1 MGRAAGTI
9 TWESRFP
16 GNPGSI
22 QWVHDEGASGAAAQ
36 FVIAALAALHSE
48 RNDALEGAPM
58 RKTWVKIV
66 AAVAALFIL
75 VLILTPL
82 LVNGETFR
90 PTLESRLSAALGRQI
105 TLGHLSFSL
114 LSGSLVAKEIAIADD
129 PAFSTTP
136 FVQAKELK
144 IGVELG
150 PLIFHKQVRVTRLTI
165 DTPGIDLIQNQA
177 GKWNFSSIG
186 SSAPPSSPQ
195 QPTSAPDLS
204 VGELKI
210 TNGNA
215 TVASVPATARPFVYS
230 VINVTVKQ
238 FSFVNS
244 FPFDLSAK
252 LPADGS
258 LTLNGTAGP
267 ISQKDTTATPVHA
280 NLHIAHLDPVAT
292 GIVEASKGLSTVADI
307 DAQIESDGTNLIS
320 SGKIKAAKLQLS
332 RAGSPT
338 PQPVDID
345 YQVTSD
351 LAARTGKVSDIS
363 VRTGSVAAR
372 VTGTFRMTPQ
382 AIMLDMHLAAPNL
395 PVDQLEQLLP
405 AVGVKIPTGSSLHG
419 GTLSANIAITGP
431 ATETTLAGQVEID
444 NTKLIG
450 FDLGSKIQGINPF
463 GGTGGGTEIQKLGA
477 SIDSSPQMTKIT
489 NIVANLPQIG
499 SATGSGTVSPS
510 GALDFN
516 LVATLNS
523 NNAVGAVAN
532 LAANETAQVS
542 GLIGGFLHRNTKAA
556 TPASTSHG
564 IPITVTGTTTAP
576 IIHANVRAMFK

>member
-1 MGRAAGTI
+1 M
-9 TWESRFP
+9 
-16 GNPGSI
+16 
-22 QWVHDEGASGAAAQ
+22 
-36 FVIAALAALHSE
+36 FVIAGVLFYTPSE
-48 RNDALEGAPM
+48 TMSWKETRM
-58 RKTWVKIV
+58 RKTWVKV
-66 AAVAALFIL
+66 VVVVAALFIL
-75 VLILTPL
+75 VLILTPF

-114 LSGSLVAKEIAIADD
+114 LSGSLVAKDIAIADD

-136 FVQAKELK
+136 FLQARELK

-150 PLIFHKQVRVTRLTI
+150 PLIFHKEVRITRLTI

-186 SSAPPSSPQ
+186 GSAPPSSPQ

-210 TNGNA
+210 TNGSA
-215 TVASVPATARPFVYS
+215 TVASAPPTARPFVYS
-230 VINVTVKQ
+230 AINVTVKQ
-238 FSFVNS
+238 FSFANS
-244 FPFDLSAK
+244 FPFDLAAK

-258 LTLNGTAGP
+258 ITLTGTAGP

-280 NLHIAHLDPVAT
+280 NLHIAHLDPVAA
-292 GIVEASKGLSTVADI
+292 GVVDASKGVSTVADI

-332 RAGSPT
+332 PAGSPT
-338 PQPVDID
+338 PQPIDIT
-345 YQVTSD
+345 YQISSD
-351 LAARTGKVSDIS
+351 LVARTGKVSDIS
-363 VRTGSVAAR
+363 VRTGSVAAH
-372 VTGTFRMTPQ
+372 VTGTYRMTPQ
-382 AIMLDMHLAAPNL
+382 AIMLEMQLSAPNL

-405 AVGVKIPTGSSLHG
+405 AVGVKVPSGSSLHG
-419 GTLSANIAITGP
+419 GTLSASIAITGP
-431 ATETTLAGQVEID
+431 ATETTLTGPVEID
-444 NTKLIG
+444 NTKLVG
-450 FDLGSKIQGINPF
+450 FDLGSKIQGMNPF
-463 GGTGGGTEIQKLGA
+463 GRTGGGTEIQKLGA
-477 SIDSSPQMTKIT
+477 TIDSTPQMTKIT
-489 NIVANLPQIG
+489 NIVVNLPQIG
-499 SATGSGTVSPS
+499 NATGSGTVSPV
-510 GALDFN
+510 GALEFN

-532 LAANETAQVS
+532 LAANSTAQVG
-542 GLIGGFLHRNTKAA
+542 GLIGGLLHRGSKAA
-556 TPASTSHG
+556 APQASANHG

>member
-1 MGRAAGTI
+1 
-9 TWESRFP
+9 
-16 GNPGSI
+16 
-22 QWVHDEGASGAAAQ
+22 
-36 FVIAALAALHSE
+36 
-48 RNDALEGAPM
+48 M
-58 RKTWVKIV
+58 RKTWVKVVVVV
-66 AAVAALFIL
+66 AVLFIL
-75 VLILTPL
+75 VLIVTPF

-114 LSGSLVAKEIAIADD
+114 LSGSLVADNIAIADD

-136 FVQAKELK
+136 FVQAKQLK

-150 PLIFHKQVRVTRLTI
+150 PLIFHKEVRITRLTI
-165 DTPGIDLIQNQA
+165 DTPAIDLIQNQA
-177 GKWNFSSIG
+177 GKWNFSSMG

-195 QPTSAPDLS
+195 EPTSAPDLS

-210 TNGNA
+210 NNGSA
-215 TVASVPATARPFVYS
+215 TVASVPATARPIVYS
-230 VINVTVKQ
+230 AINLTVKQ
-238 FSFVNS
+238 FSFADS

-258 LTLNGTAGP
+258 LKLTGTAGP

-280 NLHIAHLDPVAT
+280 NLHIAHLDPVAA
-292 GIVEASKGLSTVADI
+292 GIIEASTGVSTVADI
-307 DAQIESDGTNLIS
+307 DAQIESNGTNLIS

-332 RAGSPT
+332 RTGSPT

-345 YQVTSD
+345 YQVSND

-405 AVGVKIPTGSSLHG
+405 ALGVKIPSGSSLHG

-431 ATETTLAGQVEID
+431 ATETTLAGPVEID
-444 NTKLIG
+444 NTKLVG
-450 FDLGSKIQGINPF
+450 FDLGSKIQGLNPF
-463 GGTGGGTEIQKLGA
+463 GGTGGGTDIQKLGA
-477 SIDSSPQMTKIT
+477 TIDSSPQMTKIS
-489 NIVANLPQIG
+489 NIDANLPQIG
-499 SATGSGTVSPS
+499 TATGSGSVSPS
-510 GALDFN
+510 GALNFN
-516 LVATLNS
+516 VVATLNS
-523 NNAVGAVAN
+523 NNAVGALTNQVMN
-532 LAANETAQVS
+532 TAVNQVS
-542 GLIGGFLHRNTKAA
+542 GIIGGFLHPKATA
-556 TPASTSHG
+556 AAPAKTNRG
-564 IPITVTGTTTAP
+564 IPLTVTGTTSSP
-576 IIHANVRAMFK
+576 IIHANVKAMFK